1 MLNEKYYGHASMA
14 ANKNYVLHLLE
25 NPETGHQVI
34 RVYCRNSSLHSMA
47 RFEISI
53 PTDARASYFIFPDA
67 FFNYL
72 IFRDERTINVT
83 SIVEWS
89 LILDATNSTL
99 VNIYKNRQID
109 TKIFVENREYIK
121 MHEIKVSF
129 VDKYNTSIVT
139 LNTVNAPTEIPV
151 LYNCGEDYMN
161 YVVNDYLTGPNFNL
175 SRIGEEESKYFTLE
189 N

>member
-14 ANKNYVLHLLE
+14 VNKNYVLHLLE

-34 RVYCRNSSLHSMA
+34 RVYCRNSALHSMA

-53 PTDARASYFIFPDA
+53 PTNARASYFIFPNT
-67 FFNYL
+67 FYNYL

-89 LILDATNSTL
+89 LVLDGTNSTL
-99 VNIYKNRQID
+99 VNIYKNQQIN
-109 TKIFVENREYIK
+109 TKIYVENREFITLQELK
-121 MHEIKVSF
+121 ISF
-129 VDKYNTSIVT
+129 VDKYNMSIVT
-139 LNTVNAPTEIPV
+139 LNTQNAHNEIRV

-175 SRIGEEESKYFTLE
+175 SRID
-189 N
+189 